1 MTGNTLT
8 QTEIDHYLE
17 TVPTL
22 QWLSDRKKTMTKHC
36 VQFNILVRNFLHTF
50 FCCNRFDIFF
60 LSSGHRNKQRINFAR

>member
-22 QWLSDRKKTMTKHC
+22 QWLSDRKK
-36 VQFNILVRNFLHTF
+36 L
-50 FCCNRFDIFF
+50 
-60 LSSGHRNKQRINFAR
+60 